1 MKRSWHQQFARKPKA
16 DRTSFDG
23 IEHDSIAEMRR
34 WMELRNLETRGLVRD
49 LQRQVSFPLRLDADR
64 AVKTPSGRIAS
75 YKPDFVYQRL
85 IDGKWQLIIEDVKGW
100 VDATAQLRIAIFEA
114 CYSVTVS
121 IHKGKS
127 R

>member
-1 MKRSWHQQFARKPKA
+1 MKQAWHNQFKRKPKA
-16 DRTSFDG
+16 DRTSIDG
-23 IEHDSIAEMRR
+23 IEHDSVAEMRR

-49 LQRQVSFPLRLDADR
+49 LQRQVSFPLRLDPDR

-85 IDGKWQLIIEDVKGW
+85 IDGQWQLIIEDVKGW
-100 VDATAQLRIAIFEA
+100 MDTTAQLRIAIFEA
-114 CYSVTVS
+114 CYGVSVS